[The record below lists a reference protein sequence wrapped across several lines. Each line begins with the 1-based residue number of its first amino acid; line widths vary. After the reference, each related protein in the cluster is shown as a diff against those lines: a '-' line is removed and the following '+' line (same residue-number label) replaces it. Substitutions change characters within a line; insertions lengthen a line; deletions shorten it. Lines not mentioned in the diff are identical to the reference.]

1 MRITGS
7 RMIDLAA
14 AATAKNQTQVG
25 AASTE
30 VSSGLRVA
38 RSSDDPAAWA
48 AGERAKL
55 HRSLAGGAS
64 AAIQASRDRLDETD
78 AALATIGEA
87 VSEVRQL
94 AVQGSS
100 ASYNAEDRAALATQI
115 RALLVTVRGAANAR
129 SSDGEYLLAGSRSL
143 TEPFDAAGN
152 YAGDDARREVPM
164 SEGATT
170 FATVS
175 GADLTASSGVDVL
188 PLLERVAAAFAAND
202 PDSASAM
209 LGDLQTAI
217 RQVGAARTRTGNT
230 MSVLDATKDAQ
241 AVLAENLERE
251 IARNVETDTIS
262 AASALAKASQS
273 LEASRAVT
281 SHVIQLLAPL

>member
-25 AASTE
+25 AASAE

-55 HRSLAGGAS
+55 HRSLTSGAS
-64 AAIQASRDRLDETD
+64 AAVQASRDRLDQTD

-115 RALLVTVRGAANAR
+115 RALLVSARGAANAR

-143 TEPFDAAGN
+143 SEPFDAAGN
-152 YAGDDARREVPM
+152 YAGDAARREVPM

-175 GADLTASSGVDVL
+175 GSDLTAASGVDVL
-188 PLLERVAAAFAAND
+188 PLLERVAAALAAND
-202 PDSASAM
+202 PDGTSA
-209 LGDLQTAI
+209 LLTDLETAV

-251 IARNVETDTIS
+251 IARSVETDTIE
-262 AASALAKASQS
+262 AASALAKVSQS

-281 SHVIQLLAPL
+281 SHVIRLLDPL